1 MNLSR
6 ALFSLCALAC
16 SAVLGEEW
24 KRWPEDAGEEGTTI
38 GVPPGFT
45 ASRWKPVPGIKP
57 ADGAP
62 LLLSARFRSKDGT
75 AEFGVLVYYVRGVR
89 QAEAR
94 RIGLRTERGENVILR
109 KSTRKKVKGES
120 GPYWIYDEECTVT
133 GPGYTRYRLNTF
145 STSGL
150 PGAESVFWEFQVA
163 DDGARKR
170 HAAKWRQFK
179 ESLEVEED

>member
-1 MNLSR
+1 M
-6 ALFSLCALAC
+6 FVC

-24 KRWPEDAGEEGTTI
+24 KRWPVNAGEDGSTI

-45 ASRWKPVPGIKP
+45 SAPWKPVTEIKP
-57 ADGAP
+57 AEGAP

-75 AEFGVLVYYVRGVR
+75 AEFGVIVYYVRGVR
-89 QAEAR
+89 QAAEAR
-94 RIGLRTERGENVILR
+94 RIGLRTARGEKVISQ
-109 KSTRKKVKGES
+109 KSTRKKIKGES
-120 GPYWIYDEECTVT
+120 GPYWIYDEESTVT
-133 GPGYTRYRLNTF
+133 GPGYTRYRLNTL
-145 STSGL
+145 STSRL

-163 DDGARKR
+163 DDAARKR